1 MATFTNFSSL
11 LCNAMTSGKLSP
23 RTWLN
28 PMGPRQKIGGLM
40 AKKKT
45 DKSGWQVDTNPRCV
59 INKNNCS
66 PEKKKGFR
74 KVERNSTCK
83 SVYALKRLFGCL
95 NNKKRPWPMGDIDI
109 GIWWNPV
116 NCLSSMRNFARDRRV
131 IPWLMWGFNRGSRSP
146 SHFNWH
152 INLQL
157 AAPGHLKQ
165 TGFCIF
171 MCIFHNS
178 LTGHLCWNLT
188 LSVFYVQGCIVFYS
202 WVWSYVWPACFLHHL
217 VSDSQS
223 ELPCIR
229 WIFVS
234 ASQKGLES
242 MKARL
247 KIYFWHAIAGKLMFI
262 QKFIDVHLSITL
274 DFDVQVLWQADI
286 SECERFGDCGE
297 MWL

>member
-1 MATFTNFSSL
+1 MASRYQSSV
-11 LCNAMTSGKLSP
+11 
-23 RTWLN
+23 RH
-28 PMGPRQKIGGLM
+28 QK
-40 AKKKT
+40 
-45 DKSGWQVDTNPRCV
+45 KSY
-59 INKNNCS
+59 S
-66 PEKKKGFR
+66 PEKKKRFR

-95 NNKKRPWPMGDIDI
+95 NNKKGHGPWVILILQSDFH
-109 GIWWNPV
+109 PV
-116 NCLSSMRNFARDRRV
+116 NCLGSTRNFARDRRV
-131 IPWLMWGFNRGSRSP
+131 IPWLMWGFNRGATSP

-217 VSDSQS
+217 VSDSRS

-229 WIFVS
+229 WMF
-234 ASQKGLES
+234 QLHRKGLEC

-247 KIYFWHAIAGKLMFI
+247 KIYFWHAIAGNLMFI

-274 DFDVQVLWQADI
+274 DLMFKCFDRQT
-286 SECERFGDCGE
+286 
-297 MWL
+297 